1 MDWSDFGAIG
11 QGLGGLSNSIFGG
24 LNFWQQS
31 ENLKYQK
38 RLQKQIFAREDNAV
52 QRRVSDLRA
61 AGLSPVLAAGSAANA
76 GPVVSTTPPPA

>member
-1 MDWSDFGAIG
+1 MDWSSFGAIG

-24 LNFWQQS
+24 LNFWQQN

-38 RLQKQIFAREDNAV
+38 KLQKQIFEREDNAV
-52 QRRVSDLRA
+52 QRRVADLRA

-76 GPVVSTTPPPA
+76 GPAIQTQPPVS